1 MASIRPR
8 RGHLTRPVDSL
19 QGKTLHDAQTRDAIF
34 IPKFYP
40 ESARHTEARTSPL
53 SIHSLPRKSS
63 YDATQQAAHTP
74 TMEAPQHLTLPDS
87 PPRPHTSA
95 TKGYLDSTHAS
106 KRRGGCFSP
115 PSHALYQSSPHLHSA
130 HSLRPGAAVSGNSQ
144 PLSLSDW
151 QNQNGNSIIPTGESY
166 ITTTPSLL
174 HPTSNAL
181 YPELDRY
188 RHLKPS
194 EQPRSGQIIEMPCH
208 LAAADGSLQA
218 PVSIW
223 LAASSQ
229 ASATS
234 GTPSTRQSL
243 SPCSAPASRDTTP
256 ASAASQSPVTVT
268 GRMACQPSRRNPAM
282 TRPPITRRRTG
293 STSNDSEIATTT
305 PGGLDVVRECTTS
318 SSSGST
324 VRDGE
329 KTFQVNKV
337 MDTSLPST
345 LSSPAL
351 SGSGAEAANSQSKAS
366 ASYTSTSSPRRPSQS
381 PTKSRNP
388 SRVSQTAPPKCV
400 PPQRPSREGTQDMEP
415 LFLCTTIPV
424 IQSNLS
430 SISRTTLRRGSEP
443 TNARSL
449 SGFAASLSHSK
460 KNTSTPHLPLV
471 RNPSST
477 ELKKLLSNDRAQSSQ
492 TSAPKSAS
500 SFSSR
505 FAFFTRKKADTDGSK
520 CEKSETRKTQS
531 RKGPV
536 AGTGHEGYGRAGVPV
551 RRVGQESLS
560 TPTSLTSGDSF
571 LADRICPVVIAGGE
585 VIENHNTNPELNK
598 GNDSTSPPGPAAS
611 GARLDGRNATVLRDR
626 PDHRRPSG
634 SSTKDGTMMESTLAF
649 RRSMHRFRATPDDL
663 MRLPQPINTR
673 ISSSSSSS
681 VMASADTSITS
692 AKSHVEKIASRESN
706 DSRATTA
713 SKAPI
718 IGRSPRKWN
727 FFSRSQTR
735 ARSKNT
741 EDKVQATISSVERKD
756 DAFYTMLDP
765 TEQGCSDSVD
775 IQQVLRDAEVFPQMS
790 PSADSVVQQAPE
802 VQRPKDG
809 QTFAPPSSTS
819 PQPTMRHAPFRRQSS
834 GSRDKSNISNPGRLA
849 QVGRIQPSVKED
861 LTEVPPR
868 SSSRRSQSDQSR
880 TAKTEILSKFQ
891 PAASASGNGY
901 ADALKRVAACSP
913 LKPNQLHRGPH
924 QHHGP
929 EPGRSPT
936 ALVTESGPS
945 SVRNVPMILE
955 GEVVSSPQAICPFKQ
970 ATAVIPDPGDPP
982 AEDEIW
988 DEYDDL
994 LDGDHSQRLP
1004 NGSLPS
1010 FKDADF
1016 SKSRVPKQDDEQV
1029 AEATGGLGL
1038 SSSARKHDSSNHDK
1052 TIHSIGSTTSSDE
1065 GSPLTQFNLR
1075 VGSITASKWL
1085 TFGHI
1090 LFSDIRHELAAIKS
1104 PLTRPSILVIDGLG
1118 NDDWSY
1124 FASEAYPAASFY
1136 NLSPRERPS
1145 FEQQASLNFPS
1156 SPPNHYQVKY
1166 MSHLDK
1172 FPFATQSFSC
1182 MVYRFPAA
1190 APESHYRNIVNEARR
1205 VLRPGGYIEL
1215 SILDVD
1221 LNNMGN
1227 CGRRAVRGL
1236 KERVHRKASRTS
1248 LASTADLMVRLLGR
1262 AGFSHVKAARVGV
1275 PIATCS
1281 NKAGD
1286 KVETVAAK
1294 SKRRQREASSLADM
1308 MSDDSPMADESI
1320 TRIVSRVGRWWYT
1333 RCYESAARLGEGSIW
1348 SDKALLS
1355 ECEELGTSL
1364 KLLVCCA
1371 RAPDR
1376 IISV

>member
-1 MASIRPR
+1 M
-8 RGHLTRPVDSL
+8 
-19 QGKTLHDAQTRDAIF
+19 
-34 IPKFYP
+34 
-40 ESARHTEARTSPL
+40 
-53 SIHSLPRKSS
+53 
-63 YDATQQAAHTP
+63 
-74 TMEAPQHLTLPDS
+74 M
-87 PPRPHTSA
+87 
-95 TKGYLDSTHAS
+95 
-106 KRRGGCFSP
+106 
-115 PSHALYQSSPHLHSA
+115 
-130 HSLRPGAAVSGNSQ
+130 
-144 PLSLSDW
+144 
-151 QNQNGNSIIPTGESY
+151 PTGESY

-194 EQPRSGQIIEMPCH
+194 EQPRSGQVIEMPCH
-208 LAAADGSLQA
+208 LAAGDVSFQA

-229 ASATS
+229 ASPTS
-234 GTPSTRQSL
+234 ATPSTRQSL
-243 SPCSAPASRDTTP
+243 SPCSAPATRDTTP

-268 GRMACQPSRRNPAM
+268 ARITCQPSRRNPAI

-329 KTFQVNKV
+329 KTFQANKV

-345 LSSPAL
+345 LSSPDL
-351 SGSGAEAANSQSKAS
+351 SASGVKTANTQSKAS
-366 ASYTSTSSPRRPSQS
+366 ASHTSASSPRRPCQS
-381 PTKSRNP
+381 PTKSRTP
-388 SRVSQTAPPKCV
+388 SRISQTVPPKCV
-400 PPQRPSREGTQDMEP
+400 PPQRPSRQGTQDVEP
-415 LFLCTTIPV
+415 LFLGTTIPV

-430 SISRTTLRRGSEP
+430 SISRTGLRRGSEP
-443 TNARSL
+443 ANAKSL
-449 SGFAASLSHSK
+449 GGFTASLSHSK
-460 KNTSTPHLPLV
+460 KNSSTPHLPLA

-477 ELKKLLSNDRAQSSQ
+477 ELKKLLSSDATRPSQ
-492 TSAPKSAS
+492 TSAPKSSS

-505 FAFFTRKKADTDGSK
+505 FAFFTRKKAEPDGFK
-520 CEKSETRKTQS
+520 GEKSETRKTQS

-536 AGTGHEGYGRAGVPV
+536 AGTGHEGYGRA
-551 RRVGQESLS
+551 RRVGQDSLS
-560 TPTSLTSGDSF
+560 TPTSLASRDSF

-585 VIENHNTNPELNK
+585 VIENHNTNPELGR
-598 GNDSTSPPGPAAS
+598 GNDSTSPPVS
-611 GARLDGRNATVLRDR
+611 SARLDGRNR

-634 SSTKDGTMMESTLAF
+634 SSTKDGTCMESTLAF
-649 RRSMHRFRATPDDL
+649 RRSIQRLRATPDDSI
-663 MRLPQPINTR
+663 RLPQPINTR

-692 AKSHVEKIASRESN
+692 AKSNVEKIASRESN
-706 DSRATTA
+706 DCRPTTA
-713 SKAPI
+713 SKVPTT

-727 FFSRSQTR
+727 FFSRSQSR
-735 ARSKNT
+735 ARGKNT
-741 EDKVQATISSVERKD
+741 EGKVQATISPVERRD

-765 TEQGCSDSVD
+765 TEQGCSDAVD
-775 IQQVLRDAEVFPQMS
+775 IQQVLRDAELFPQMS
-790 PSADSVVQQAPE
+790 NSADLAVQQGPE
-802 VQRPKDG
+802 VQGRKDG
-809 QTFAPPSSTS
+809 QTFAAQLSRS
-819 PQPTMRHAPFRRQSS
+819 PQSTMGKVPFRQQSS
-834 GSRDKSNISNPGRLA
+834 GSRDKLNFSKPGRLA
-849 QVGRIQPSVKED
+849 QVGRIQPSAKAD
-861 LTEVPPR
+861 LKQGAPT
-868 SSSRRSQSDQSR
+868 SSPKRSQSDQSR
-880 TAKTEILSKFQ
+880 TAKTETFSNV
-891 PAASASGNGY
+891 ASPSVSGNGY
-901 ADALKRVAACSP
+901 PDALKNVAAYSP
-913 LKPNQLHRGPH
+913 LKPNQLHGGPY
-924 QHHGP
+924 QQQYGLVP
-929 EPGRSPT
+929 SRSGT
-936 ALVTESGPS
+936 APVTESGAS
-945 SVRNVPMILE
+945 CVGNAPMMVE
-955 GEVVSSPQAICPFKQ
+955 GEAVSSPQAICPFKQ

-982 AEDEIW
+982 VEDEIW

-994 LDGDHSQRLP
+994 LDTDHNQRLP
-1004 NGSLPS
+1004 QGSLPR
-1010 FKDADF
+1010 FKEADF
-1016 SKSRVPKQDDEQV
+1016 SRWLGSRQDDEQV
-1029 AEATGGLGL
+1029 AEVGAGGSSL
-1038 SSSARKHDSSNHDK
+1038 SSRAKKHDSSNHGR
-1052 TIHSIGSTTSSDE
+1052 TIRSIESTTSSDE
-1065 GSPLTQFNLR
+1065 GSALRQFNLR

-1085 TFGHI
+1085 TFGHL

-1145 FEQQASLNFPS
+1145 FEQQADLNFPS

-1166 MSHLDK
+1166 MSHVDK

-1190 APESHYRNIVNEARR
+1190 GPESHYRNIVNEARR

-1215 SILDVD
+1215 CILDVD

-1248 LASTADLMVRLLGR
+1248 LASSADLMVRLLGR

-1275 PIATCS
+1275 PIATCRS
-1281 NKAGD
+1281 SSSSSKAGD
-1286 KVETVAAK
+1286 KWETAAARAGVEK
-1294 SKRRQREASSLADM
+1294 KKQRGQGSSLADM
-1308 MSDDSPMADESI
+1308 MSDDSRMADENI

-1348 SDKALLS
+1348 ADRALLS